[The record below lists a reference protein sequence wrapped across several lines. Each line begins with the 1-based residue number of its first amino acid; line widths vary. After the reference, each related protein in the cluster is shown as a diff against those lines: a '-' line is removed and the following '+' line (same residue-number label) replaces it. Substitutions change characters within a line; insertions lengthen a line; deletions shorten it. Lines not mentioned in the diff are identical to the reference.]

1 MRTRLIPILMALML
15 ALGLAQAAQAQQLLD
30 QGLSSILSI
39 IDKAIAEFNQ
49 PPAGEAEAASP
60 EATEARRK
68 TAAAT
73 IVNLSRTLG
82 KLSYSR
88 LQCGQADVLAEF
100 TARVQ
105 QMPEEF
111 RDAMRDGFQQGFD
124 QSKEETPL
132 LSDDEC
138 KRLTASR
145 NRGEKKSKAKV
156 KEAAQ
161 VRQAKPKK
169 KPETEEDKKQRAL
182 RLAEVTGQLAWKRK
196 FCGDR
201 GVTRRDFNQVIGKMP
216 AEYREEAKKAYW
228 KGYQHGKRL
237 NKGITKQACDRL

>member
-1 MRTRLIPILMALML
+1 MRNRLTSTLIVLTL
-15 ALGLAQAAQAQQLLD
+15 AMGMSLSAGAQQLLD
-30 QGLSSILSI
+30 QGLSSILAI

-49 PPAGEAEAASP
+49 PPAEGADP
-60 EATEARRK
+60 ETLKQQRD

-105 QMPEEF
+105 QMPDEY

-145 NRGEKKSKAKV
+145 SRGEKKPESKVRESEKP
-156 KEAAQ
+156 EQ
-161 VRQAKPKK
+161 VAKPEK
-169 KPETEEDKKQRAL
+169 KPETGEDRKKRAL
-182 RLAEVTGQLAWKRK
+182 RLAEITGQLAWKRK
-196 FCGDR
+196 FCGDDQ
-201 GVTRRDFNQVIGKMP
+201 VTRRDFNEVISKMP
-216 AEYREEAKKAYW
+216 AEYREAAKKAYW

-237 NKGITKQACDRL
+237 NKGMKQEDCPTAR

>member
-1 MRTRLIPILMALML
+1 MRNRLTSTLIALLL
-15 ALGLAQAAQAQQLLD
+15 AAGMSFSAGAQQLLD
-30 QGLSSILSI
+30 QGLSSILAI
-39 IDKAIAEFNQ
+39 IDKGIAEFNQ
-49 PPAGEAEAASP
+49 PPAEGADP
-60 EATEARRK
+60 EALKQQRD

-105 QMPEEF
+105 LMPDEY

-145 NRGEKKSKAKV
+145 SRGEKKPEPKVEEETAEKAEAKAEKKV
-156 KEAAQ
+156 
-161 VRQAKPKK
+161 
-169 KPETEEDKKQRAL
+169 ETEEDKKRRAL
-182 RLAEVTGQLAWKRK
+182 SLAELTGQLAWKRK
-196 FCGDR
+196 FCGDDS
-201 GVTRRDFNQVIGKMP
+201 VTRRDFNEVIGKMP
-216 AEYREEAKKAYW
+216 EAYREEAKKAYW
-228 KGYQHGKRL
+228 KGYQRGKRL
-237 NKGITKQACDRL
+237 NKGISRQDCLG